1 MDIKK
6 FAKDHKKELIIG
18 GVVIVGVTA
27 IAISAKTK
35 KPVPVNTVVPFSKV
49 AADTVAQWEANGCR
63 TMYVS
68 AGLLKDLDKYA
79 KYLQDSF
86 PEAMD
91 KGIELIIGFAPDNKL
106 MHVRSAATEIVKLA

>member
-6 FAKDHKKELIIG
+6 FAKDHKKEVVIG
-18 GVVIVGVTA
+18 GVIIVGITA

-35 KPVPVNTVVPFSKV
+35 KPVPANTVVSFSKV
-49 AADTVAQWEANGCR
+49 AADTVAQWEANGCKN
-63 TMYVS
+63 MLVA
-68 AGLLKDLDKYA
+68 AGLLSDLDKYA
-79 KYLQDSF
+79 KYIQDSF

-106 MHVRSAATEIVKLA
+106 MHVKSAAAEIVKLA